1 MTSLLAPG
9 TMPTR
14 QAGDQ
19 RRARLH
25 GPDPAVIGIVLHR
38 DADTYLEQCVASLA
52 AQTRPLVAIVVAHLG
67 AAEPPAWIC
76 RRAPNV
82 HVLTPSG
89 PASTAAVVEE
99 IVACYPADGY
109 LFQESTDWSAPERLE
124 RLLATARA
132 ADADLVGSDY
142 VVVFP
147 RVPDARTRMMPPD
160 GNLAFESSTGGTV
173 VEPST
178 MLVDRSLVE
187 RLGGFNTQ
195 LTIASGNEFVARAAA
210 AARVVNVSRPL
221 CFTRQHAASDWSSSS
236 AGESLVGRVVVAA
249 LGERSR
255 HHAVSLARR
264 QRPDVAM
271 REPRRRVE
279 LIHVG
284 GPAPAIEL
292 PAVGGEVRPAHIAAE
307 IAPAERPLAAAPH
320 AAPPV
325 FVVAAFESLSR
336 FATCCLAQHPELQS
350 VEVTPWMSEVAQLS
364 ARYLEAER
372 RGEFGERSST
382 AATADAVYRAASTAV
397 DAMFV
402 GGPFTG
408 HVDAGGAATTLRW
421 IGAVAADRVTL
432 TAAAMLYPDAVFL
445 HVARPVDDMVA
456 AQLEVQDDAD
466 IEELYNTWL
475 TATHD
480 ILDVAQLL
488 DGRRVRTLHYDR
500 LVSDPETAIAECLEG
515 LGHQPAPACTALF
528 VRSGADLPPATR
540 PLLDLAGIPA
550 QHQARRLSL
559 ALSGK
564 VSMAPEAERAYLMAR
579 ILAEPRADTNR
590 RRRATDL
597 NADDRNPYAV
607 SHDLVRRYA
616 GKETIVCVVSKGDE
630 MAVRIRGHSVGWH
643 FPQTEDGAYAGY
655 HPTDAREAIAHL
667 EHLRDRGAQLFLIP
681 KVYVWWLNHYAELR
695 LHLERTYVRV
705 PSSED
710 EGALFDLRAPRRGPA
725 RPSGEN

>member
-1 MTSLLAPG
+1 MTSLLATG
-9 TMPTR
+9 TSPTR
-14 QAGDQ
+14 RSAERCG
-19 RRARLH
+19 ARLH
-25 GPDPAVIGIVLHR
+25 GADPAIVGVVLHR
-38 DADTYLEQCVASLA
+38 DADAYLELCVSSLA
-52 AQTRPLVAIVVAHLG
+52 AQTAPLAAIVVAHLG
-67 AAEPPAWIC
+67 VGDPPAWIC
-76 RRAPNV
+76 HRAPNV

-89 PASTAAVVEE
+89 PASTATVVEE

-109 LFQESTDWSAPERLE
+109 LFQESTGWSAPARLE
-124 RLLATARA
+124 RLLAKARA
-132 ADADLVGSDY
+132 ADADLIGSDY

-147 RVPDARTRMMPPD
+147 GVPDARTRMMPPD

-187 RLGGFNTQ
+187 RLGGFNTH
-195 LTIASGNEFVARAAA
+195 LTVAAGNEFVARAAA

-221 CFTRQHAASDWSSSS
+221 CFTRGHAAPDWSSSS
-236 AGESLVGRVVVAA
+236 AGESIVGRVVVAA

-264 QRPDVAM
+264 QPPDVAM

-279 LIHVG
+279 LIHVS

-292 PAVGGEVRPAHIAAE
+292 PAVGGAASAHTASE
-307 IAPAERPLAAAPH
+307 IALGEPLDGPLRT
-320 AAPPV
+320 APPV

-336 FATCCLAQHPELQS
+336 FVTCCLAQHPELQF

-372 RGEFGERSST
+372 RGELGERGST
-382 AATADAVYRAASTAV
+382 AVTADAVYRAASAAV

-402 GGPFTG
+402 GGPFAG
-408 HVDAGGAATTLRW
+408 HLGDDGASRTRRW
-421 IGAVAADRVTL
+421 IGAVPADRVTL
-432 TAAAMLYPDAVFL
+432 TSAAMLYPDAVFL

-456 AQLEVQDDAD
+456 AQLEEQDDAD
-466 IEELYNTWL
+466 IEELYNAWL
-475 TATHD
+475 TATQT

-488 DGRRVRTLHYDR
+488 DGQRVRTLHYDR
-500 LVSDPETAIAECLEG
+500 LVGDPDTAIAECLQA
-515 LGHQPAPACTALF
+515 LGQRPAAACTALF
-528 VRSGADLPPATR
+528 VRSGADLAPATR

-550 QHQARRLSL
+550 QHEARRLSL

-564 VSMAPEAERAYLMAR
+564 VSMAPEAERSYLMAR
-579 ILAEPRADTNR
+579 ILTEPRADSNR
-590 RRRATDL
+590 RRRASDIT
-597 NADDRNPYAV
+597 ADDRNPYAV

-616 GKETIVCVVSKGDE
+616 AKGTIVCVVSKGDE

-681 KVYVWWLNHYAELR
+681 KVFLWWLNHYAELR

-705 PSSED
+705 PSSDD

-725 RPSGEN
+725 RLSGANR

>member
-1 MTSLLAPG
+1 MTSLLASRAR
-9 TMPTR
+9 PTR
-14 QAGDQ
+14 RSGE
-19 RRARLH
+19 ARDTPLH
-25 GPDPAVIGIVLHR
+25 GPHPSVIGVVLHR
-38 DADTYLEQCVASLA
+38 DADAYLELCVSSLA
-52 AQTRPLVAIVVAHLG
+52 AQTAPLAAIVVAHLG
-67 AAEPPAWIC
+67 VGDPPAWIC
-76 RRAPNV
+76 HTTPNV
-82 HVLTPSG
+82 HVLAPHG

-99 IVACYPADGY
+99 IVSCYPADGY
-109 LFQESTDWSAPERLE
+109 LFQESTDWSAPARLE
-124 RLLATARA
+124 RLLAKARA

-178 MLVDRSLVE
+178 MLVDHSLVE
-187 RLGGFNTQ
+187 RLGGFNTH
-195 LTIASGNEFVARAAA
+195 LTVAAGNEFVARAAA

-221 CFTRQHAASDWSSSS
+221 CFTRGHAVPDWSSSS
-236 AGESLVGRVVVAA
+236 GGESIVGRVVVAA
-249 LGERSR
+249 LSERSR

-264 QRPDVAM
+264 QPPDVAM

-284 GPAPAIEL
+284 GPAPANEL
-292 PAVGGEVRPAHIAAE
+292 PAAGGATS
-307 IAPAERPLAAAPH
+307 APTARELTLGEPLTEPLP

-336 FATCCLAQHPELQS
+336 FVTCCLAQHPELQS
-350 VEVTPWMSEVAQLS
+350 VDVTPWMSQVAQLA

-372 RGEFGERSST
+372 RGELGERRST
-382 AATADAVYRAASTAV
+382 AVTADAVYRAASTAV

-402 GGPFTG
+402 G
-408 HVDAGGAATTLRW
+408 HLGGDGTSTARRW
-421 IGAVAADRVTL
+421 IGAIAADRVTL
-432 TAAAMLYPDAVFL
+432 TSAAMLYPDAVFL

-456 AQLEVQDDAD
+456 AQLAVQDDAD
-466 IEELYNTWL
+466 IEELYNAWL
-475 TATHD
+475 TATQT

-500 LVSDPETAIAECLEG
+500 LVGDPDTAISECLQA
-515 LGHQPAPACTALF
+515 LGERPAAACTALF

-550 QHQARRLSL
+550 QHEARRLSL

-564 VSMAPEAERAYLMAR
+564 VSMAPEAERSYLMAR
-579 ILAEPRADTNR
+579 ILTEARADSSR
-590 RRRATDL
+590 RRRASDIT
-597 NADDRNPYAV
+597 ADDRNPYAV

-616 GKETIVCVVSKGDE
+616 TKETIVCVVSKGDE

-681 KVYVWWLNHYAELR
+681 KVFLWWLNHYAELR

-705 PSSED
+705 PSSDD

-725 RPSGEN
+725 RPSGAHP